1 MSFRDMQNKMRAL
14 NRSSVPDRNMSM
26 ASSRG
31 SMPNIGSSFASKD
44 TQRNIARTKFFKRD
58 PSISNERIDRRMEQD
73 AEERKFID
81 QYTKPVFNSVTG
93 NLVSG
98 LTQMTADAPMTLT
111 QFREQTANRLGPTM
125 SEVFGDFGRGVG
137 NFMGDLAEK
146 GTPLMRLAKDIGRG
160 ILNFFDPTPG
170 VPTVGQ
176 GPQFDLE
183 STVNFRDDL
192 NDFLFDSLITNEIPS
207 TYYFNP
213 VIPSTFRL
221 GSGNLSQVSAPGGF
235 KLTNMA
241 TGGIATLQ

>member
-1 MSFRDMQNKMRAL
+1 MSFRDMQNRMRAL

-31 SMPNIGSSFASKD
+31 SMPSIGSSFASKD
-44 TQRNIARTKFFKRD
+44 TQRNIARTKFFNRD

-111 QFREQTANRLGPTM
+111 QFRQQTANRLGPTM
-125 SEVFGDFGRGVG
+125 SEIFGDFGRGVS

-146 GTPLMRLAKDIGRG
+146 GTPLMQLAKDIGGG
-160 ILNFFDPTPG
+160 ILNFFDPRPG
-170 VPTVGQ
+170 VPTMGQ
-176 GPQFDLE
+176 GPQFDLNT
-183 STVNFRDDL
+183 TVNFGGAMGGMQSMEVEQYNLL
-192 NDFLFDSLITNEIPS
+192 NESQKNTYNMLRRTNGLS
-207 TYYFNP
+207 HMDAMKA
-213 VIPSTFRL
+213 L
-221 GSGNLSQVSAPGGF
+221 G
-235 KLTNMA
+235 MA

>member
-1 MSFRDMQNKMRAL
+1 MQNRMRAL
-14 NRSSVPDRNMSM
+14 NRGSAPNIPDRNMSM

-44 TQRNIARTKFFKRD
+44 TQRNIARTKFFNRD
-58 PSISNERIDRRMEQD
+58 PSIPDDRIDRRMEQD

-111 QFREQTANRLGPTM
+111 QFRQQTANRLGPTM
-125 SEVFGDFGRGVG
+125 SEVFGDFGRGVS

-146 GTPLMRLAKDIGRG
+146 GTPLMRLAKDIGGG
-160 ILNFFDPTPG
+160 ILNFFDPRPG
-170 VPTVGQ
+170 VPTMGQ
-176 GPQFDLE
+176 GPQFFDLNT
-183 STVNFRDDL
+183 TVNFGGAMGGMQSMEVEEYDL
-192 NDFLFDSLITNEIPS
+192 LNETQKITYNMLRETNGLS
-207 TYYFNP
+207 HTDAMKA
-213 VIPSTFRL
+213 L
-221 GSGNLSQVSAPGGF
+221 G
-235 KLTNMA
+235 MA

>member
-1 MSFRDMQNKMRAL
+1 MSFRDMQNRMRAL

-44 TQRNIARTKFFKRD
+44 TQRNIARTKFFNRD
-58 PSISNERIDRRMEQD
+58 PSIPDDRIDRRMEQD

-111 QFREQTANRLGPTM
+111 QFRQQTANRLGPTM
-125 SEVFGDFGRGVG
+125 SEVFGDFGRGVS
-137 NFMGDLAEK
+137 NFMGDLAER
-146 GTPLMRLAKDIGRG
+146 GTPLMQLAKDIGGG
-160 ILNFFDPTPG
+160 IFNFFDPRPG

-176 GPQFDLE
+176 GPQFDLNT
-183 STVNFRDDL
+183 TVNFGGALGGMQSMEVEQYNLL
-192 NDFLFDSLITNEIPS
+192 NKSQKNTYNMLRRTN
-207 TYYFNP
+207 
-213 VIPSTFRL
+213 
-221 GSGNLSQVSAPGGF
+221 GLSHMDAMEAVG
-235 KLTNMA
+235 MA